1 MADPSSSVV
10 VDSEGEMADGEGENA
25 DVREYSGIERGGE
38 GMKIPSPRFFFVQ
51 GGIDGMTG
59 PELLRLIQQ
68 QIQLDREWDGC
79 FGEEDEE
86 EDEDY
91 SDIIYAYTG
100 GWGEEELLEVF
111 DLYDFPQIIQ
121 YFPNELHAIAN
132 GLGLS
137 WIDFL
142 RMMEAE

>member
-1 MADPSSSVV
+1 
-10 VDSEGEMADGEGENA
+10 
-25 DVREYSGIERGGE
+25 
-38 GMKIPSPRFFFVQ
+38 
-51 GGIDGMTG
+51 MTG

-79 FGEEDEE
+79 FGEDDED

-91 SDIIYAYTG
+91 SDIFYAYTG
-100 GWGEEELLEVF
+100 GMGEEELLEVF
-111 DLYDFPQIIQ
+111 NLYDFPQIIQ
-121 YFPNELHAIAN
+121 RFPDALHAIAN